1 MILYCLAYNNYYNR
15 QVKKEDA
22 LNGYLPF
29 LLSEPIEGV
38 NFNPNDG
45 VNTIQV
51 INWKESQLPNYI
63 VCVDDLGN
71 IHSRWFVL
79 DAPRLRNGQYN
90 LALRR
95 DLFVDYYDPIITA
108 PCFIEKAIVDDSDP
122 AIYNSENMT
131 FNQIKT
137 SETLL
142 KDKTNCPW
150 IIGYFA
156 RTTGETTTTLSGN
169 TISEFPVDIA
179 LRTSIED
186 WEYYKLFKN
195 NGFYGASSVQPY
207 IRFVASLYGVNSY
220 PWEIWGDS
228 IAFPDNLQANDP
240 ETLCRMRFTSVSETI
255 GVAEQVLSEKWE
267 DILQSINGNYGIVT
281 QEKESEILNLNGR
294 FISATSGG
302 QTKIYK
308 AKVTPIERRTKI
320 LVKSNSGDNE
330 VWTTF
335 TNAMTS
341 IPAGQEYPPFYDTFS
356 NGEFSI
362 NINSQ
367 FYELLLEE
375 QEVLETTYS
384 ISANRY
390 NLLDAPYDMFAIPY
404 GDNLIIKNTG
414 AENWV
419 DITSSASLAFNT
431 AMSIAQKYQ
440 GAGFLY
446 DIQLLPFCPA
456 RNIIIENNVI
466 DLNNDNLQFS
476 TIQQG
481 ENVLGIILNIS
492 QSSFSFDIPLNEPI
506 QITNKKQQ
514 ALCDMYRLC
523 SPNYNGVFEFN
534 VAKNDGIN
542 RFNVDCTYLPF
553 NPYIHINPNFKNLY
567 GSDFDD
573 SRGLIIGGD
582 FSLPVITDKWETY
595 KLNNKNYEQIFNR
608 QIQNMEVNN
617 SIQRQRE
624 TFGILTGAGQ
634 AGIQGAMTGA
644 IVGGPMGALAGIAT
658 GAMSL
663 GAGIADWQLA
673 ERARQE
679 ALDYTKDQF
688 GYQLGNI
695 KALPDGI
702 SKTTAYTKNNKIFP
716 FLEYYTCTDIEKE
729 ALANKIKYNGM
740 TVMRIG
746 TIGEFIRPEKSYI
759 KGQLIRIEDFEEDFH
774 ILNEIANEV
783 NKGVFV

>member
-22 LNGYLPF
+22 IDGYLPF
-29 LLSEPIEGV
+29 LLSDPIQGV

-45 VNTIQV
+45 VNTVQV
-51 INWKESQLPNYI
+51 INWNIEQLPNYV
-63 VCVDDLGN
+63 VCVDNSGN

-79 DAPRLRNGQYN
+79 DAPRLRNGQFN

-108 PCFIEKAIVDDSDP
+108 PCFIEKATVDDSDP

-150 IIGYFA
+150 IVGYFA

-207 IRFVASLYGVNSY
+207 IRFVAVLNGINFY
-220 PWEIWGDS
+220 PFELWGETIS
-228 IAFPDNLQANDP
+228 FPDNLKQKDP
-240 ETLCRMRFTSVSETI
+240 KTLFEFQYTSKDITI
-255 GVAEQVLSEKWE
+255 ERSEQVLSEYWN
-267 DILQSINGNYGIVT
+267 DILQSINNNYGLVSPS
-281 QEKESEILNLNGR
+281 KETEILNLNGR

-308 AKVTPIERRTKI
+308 ARITPVERKTKI
-320 LVKSNSGDNE
+320 LVKRDSGDNE
-330 VWTTF
+330 VWNVF
-335 TNAMTS
+335 TDAMTS
-341 IPAGQEYPPFYDTFS
+341 IPQGEEYPPFQRPKSDGQF
-356 NGEFSI
+356 EI

-367 FYELLLEE
+367 FYQMILEE
-375 QEVLETTYS
+375 QESLETTYS
-384 ISANRY
+384 IPGNRY

-404 GDNLIIKNTG
+404 GDNLMIKNTG
-414 AENWV
+414 NSNWV
-419 DITSSASLAFNT
+419 DIKSSTSLAFNT
-431 AMSIAQKYQ
+431 AMSIASKYQ

-446 DIQLLPFCPA
+446 DIQLLPYCPA
-456 RNIIIENNVI
+456 RNVIVDENVI

-481 ENVLGIILNIS
+481 ENVLGVILNIS

-534 VAKNDGIN
+534 VAKNDGIT

-553 NPYIHINPNFKNLY
+553 NPYIHINPDFKNLY

-573 SRGLIIGGD
+573 SRGLIVGGD
-582 FSLPVITDKWETY
+582 FSLPIITDKWETY

-617 SIQRQRE
+617 AIQRQKE
-624 TFGILTGAGQ
+624 AIGIFTGAGQ
-634 AGIQGAMTGA
+634 AGIQGAMTGSL
-644 IVGGPMGALAGIAT
+644 VGGPLGALAGIAT
-658 GAMSL
+658 GAMSF
-663 GAGIADWQLA
+663 GAGLLDWQLA

-716 FLEYYTCTDIEKE
+716 FLEYYTCTDVEKE

-746 TIGEFIRPEKSYI
+746 TISEFIRPEKSYI
-759 KGQLIRIEDFEEDFH
+759 KGQLIRIEEFEEDFH

>member
-1 MILYCLAYNNYYNR
+1 MVLYCLAYNNYYNR

-22 LNGYLPF
+22 LDGYLPF
-29 LLSEPIEGV
+29 LLSDPIQGV

-45 VNTIQV
+45 VNTVQV
-51 INWKESQLPNYI
+51 INWNNEQLPNYI
-63 VCVDDLGN
+63 VCVDNSGN

-108 PCFIEKAIVDDSDP
+108 PCFIEKATVDDSDP

-142 KDKTNCPW
+142 KDRTNCPW
-150 IIGYFA
+150 IVGYFA
-156 RTTGETTTTLSGN
+156 RTTGDTTTTLSGN

-195 NGFYGASSVQPY
+195 NGFYGASSVQPQM
-207 IRFVASLYGVNSY
+207 RFVAVLNGILFYTFDLWGETITVR
-220 PWEIWGDS
+220 EIE
-228 IAFPDNLQANDP
+228 QNDP
-240 ETLCRMRFTSVSETI
+240 QTLFEFQYVSREKTIEVSEK
-255 GVAEQVLSEKWE
+255 VLSEYWD
-267 DILQSINGNYGIVT
+267 DILQAVNENYGLV
-281 QEKESEILNLNGR
+281 EPSKETEILNLNGR

-308 AKVTPIERRTKI
+308 ARITPVERKTKI
-320 LVKSNSGDNE
+320 LVKRDSGDNE
-330 VWTTF
+330 VWNVF

-341 IPAGQEYPPFYDTFS
+341 IPQGEEYPPFQRPKPD
-356 NGEFSI
+356 GIIEI

-367 FYELLLEE
+367 FYEMILEE
-375 QEVLETTYS
+375 QEGLETTYS
-384 ISANRY
+384 IPTNRY

-404 GDNLIIKNTG
+404 GDNLTIKNTG
-414 AENWV
+414 NSNWN
-419 DITSSASLAFNT
+419 DIKSNASLAFNT
-431 AMSIAQKYQ
+431 AMSIASKYQ

-446 DIQLLPFCPA
+446 DIQLLPYCPA
-456 RNIIIENNVI
+456 RNVIVDENVI

-481 ENVLGIILNIS
+481 ENVLGVILNIS
-492 QSSFSFDIPLNEPI
+492 QSSFSFDIPLKDPI

-514 ALCDMYRLC
+514 ALCEMYRLC
-523 SPNYNGVFEFN
+523 SPNYNGIFEFN
-534 VAKNDGIN
+534 VAKNDGIT

-553 NPYIHINPNFKNLY
+553 NPYIHMNPDFKNLY

-573 SRGLIIGGD
+573 SRGLIVGGD
-582 FSLPVITDKWETY
+582 FSLPIITDKWETY

-617 SIQRQRE
+617 AIQRQKE
-624 TFGILTGAGQ
+624 AIGIFTGAGQ

-644 IVGGPMGALAGIAT
+644 MVGGPWGALAGVAT

-663 GAGIADWQLA
+663 GAGILDWQLA

-679 ALDYTKDQF
+679 SLDYTKDQF

-746 TIGEFIRPEKSYI
+746 TISEFIRPEKSYI
-759 KGQLIRIEDFEEDFH
+759 KGQLIRIEEFEEDFH
-774 ILNEIANEV
+774 VLNEIANEV

>member
-1 MILYCLAYNNYYNR
+1 MVLYCLAYNNYYNR

-22 LNGYLPF
+22 LDGYLPF
-29 LLSEPIEGV
+29 LLSDPIQGV

-45 VNTIQV
+45 VNTVQV
-51 INWKESQLPNYI
+51 INWNTEQLPNYI
-63 VCVDDLGN
+63 VCVDNSGN

-108 PCFIEKAIVDDSDP
+108 PCFIEKATVDDSDP

-142 KDKTNCPW
+142 KDRTNCPW
-150 IIGYFA
+150 VVGYFA
-156 RTTGETTTTLSGN
+156 RTTGEKTTTLSGN

-195 NGFYGASSVQPY
+195 NGFYGASSVQPQ
-207 IRFVASLYGVNSY
+207 IRFVAVLNGILFYTFDLWGETITVR
-220 PWEIWGDS
+220 EIE
-228 IAFPDNLQANDP
+228 QNDP
-240 ETLCRMRFTSVSETI
+240 QTLFEFQYVSREETI
-255 GVAEQVLSEKWE
+255 ERAEQVLSEYWD
-267 DILQSINGNYGIVT
+267 DILQAVNENYGLV
-281 QEKESEILNLNGR
+281 EPSKETEILNLNGR

-308 AKVTPIERRTKI
+308 ARITPVERKTKI
-320 LVKSNSGDNE
+320 LVKRDSGDNE
-330 VWTTF
+330 VWNVF

-341 IPAGQEYPPFYDTFS
+341 IPQGEEYPPFQRPKPD
-356 NGEFSI
+356 GIIEI

-367 FYELLLEE
+367 FYEMILEE
-375 QEVLETTYS
+375 QEGLETTYS
-384 ISANRY
+384 IPANRY

-404 GDNLIIKNTG
+404 GDNLTIKNTG
-414 AENWV
+414 NSNWI
-419 DITSSASLAFNT
+419 DIKSNASLAFNT
-431 AMSIAQKYQ
+431 AMSIASKYQ

-446 DIQLLPFCPA
+446 DIQLLPYCPA
-456 RNIIIENNVI
+456 RNVIVDDNVI

-481 ENVLGIILNIS
+481 ENVLGVILNIS

-523 SPNYNGVFEFN
+523 SPNYNGIFEFN
-534 VAKNDGIN
+534 VAKNDGIT

-553 NPYIHINPNFKNLY
+553 NPYIHMNPDFKNLY

-573 SRGLIIGGD
+573 SRGLIVGGD
-582 FSLPVITDKWETY
+582 FSLPIITDKWETY

-617 SIQRQRE
+617 AIQRQKE
-624 TFGILTGAGQ
+624 AIGILTGAGQ

-644 IVGGPMGALAGIAT
+644 MVGGPLGALAGVAT
-658 GAMSL
+658 GAMSF
-663 GAGIADWQLA
+663 GAGLLDWQLA

-716 FLEYYTCTDIEKE
+716 FLEYYTCTDVEKE

-746 TIGEFIRPEKSYI
+746 TISEFIRPEKSYI
-759 KGQLIRIEDFEEDFH
+759 KGQLIRIEEFEEDFH
-774 ILNEIANEV
+774 VLNEIANEV

>member
-1 MILYCLAYNNYYNR
+1 MVLYCLAYNNYYNR

-22 LNGYLPF
+22 LEGYLPF
-29 LLSEPIEGV
+29 LLSDSIQGV

-45 VNTIQV
+45 VNTVQV
-51 INWKESQLPNYI
+51 INWNNEQLPNYI
-63 VCVDDLGN
+63 VCVDNSGN

-108 PCFIEKAIVDDSDP
+108 PCFIEKATVDDSDP

-142 KDKTNCPW
+142 KDKTNCSW
-150 IIGYFA
+150 IVGYFA

-207 IRFVASLYGVNSY
+207 IRFVAVLQGINFY
-220 PWEIWGDS
+220 PFELWGETIS
-228 IAFPDNLQANDP
+228 FPDNLKQNDP
-240 ETLCRMRFTSVSETI
+240 KTLFEFQYTSKDITI
-255 GVAEQVLSEKWE
+255 ERSEQVLSEYWN
-267 DILQSINGNYGIVT
+267 DILQSINNNYGLVSPS
-281 QEKESEILNLNGR
+281 KETEILNLNGR

-308 AKVTPIERRTKI
+308 ARITPVERKTKI
-320 LVKSNSGDNE
+320 LVKRDSGDNE
-330 VWTTF
+330 VWNVF
-335 TNAMTS
+335 TDAMTS
-341 IPAGQEYPPFYDTFS
+341 IPQGEEYPPFQRPKSDGQF
-356 NGEFSI
+356 EI

-367 FYELLLEE
+367 FYEMILEE
-375 QEVLETTYS
+375 QEGLETTYS
-384 ISANRY
+384 IPANRY

-404 GDNLIIKNTG
+404 GDNLTIKNTG
-414 AENWV
+414 NSNWV
-419 DITSSASLAFNT
+419 DIKSNASLAFNT
-431 AMSIAQKYQ
+431 AMSIASKYQ

-446 DIQLLPFCPA
+446 DIQLLPYCPA
-456 RNIIIENNVI
+456 RNVIVDENVI

-481 ENVLGIILNIS
+481 ENVLGVILNIS

-534 VAKNDGIN
+534 VAKNDGIT

-553 NPYIHINPNFKNLY
+553 NPYIHMNPDFKNLY

-573 SRGLIIGGD
+573 SRGLIVGGD
-582 FSLPVITDKWETY
+582 FSLPIITDKWETY

-617 SIQRQRE
+617 AIQRQKE
-624 TFGILTGAGQ
+624 AIGIFTGAGQ

-644 IVGGPMGALAGIAT
+644 MVAGPWGALAGVAT
-658 GAMSL
+658 GAMSF
-663 GAGIADWQLA
+663 GAGILDWQLA

-716 FLEYYTCTDIEKE
+716 FLEYYTCTDVEKE

-759 KGQLIRIEDFEEDFH
+759 KGQLIRIEEFEEDFH